1 MLRTGYGGLLLR
13 IVSLMVTSKYVRTN
27 CGYIGS
33 PRRTLEKSQTPQ
45 IQIKRKST
53 TRFKLNLTH
62 FPRVGSPRRSFW
74 DEWRVSAEMSR
85 ACAYYV
91 KSLVTCGQLT
101 GTGIKNRQFLRDF
114 PAYDRIAHSKMCIYI
129 YSPLPEFIPH
139 LILFWLVL

>member
-1 MLRTGYGGLLLR
+1 
-13 IVSLMVTSKYVRTN
+13 
-27 CGYIGS
+27 
-33 PRRTLEKSQTPQ
+33 
-45 IQIKRKST
+45 
-53 TRFKLNLTH
+53 
-62 FPRVGSPRRSFW
+62 
-74 DEWRVSAEMSR
+74 MSR

-114 PAYDRIAHSKMCIYI
+114 PAYDRIAHSKMCII